1 MPRSPSPVIKLYTQ
15 SLNPYSEKVAGA
27 LALKGLAFERV
38 VSDDPQDINLWS
50 PIEHMLPVLEIDGH
64 RKTDSQ
70 AIVSW
75 LDELYPEPPL
85 LSRDAKLAETQRH
98 LATWSD
104 SSFSWYWNRWR
115 VARYPRPGDEGPV
128 DAGLI
133 SRLMERLGLSLGRT
147 PSSRADARELEII
160 SELEDRLTDLVAFLR
175 DRPFFHSDE
184 PSIAD
189 LSVYAMLRV
198 LQDGPIPRCQQAIKE
213 RPSLAAF
220 IERMNDRIASFEHR
234 NLDSDLDSGLQPGP

>member
-1 MPRSPSPVIKLYTQ
+1 MPRSPSPIIKLYTQ
-15 SLNPYSEKVAGA
+15 SLNPYTERVAGA

-38 VSDDPQDINLWS
+38 LSDDPEDIKLWS
-50 PIEHMLPVLEIDGH
+50 PIERTLPMLEINGR
-64 RKTDSQ
+64 RKTDSE
-70 AIVSW
+70 AIVNW

-85 LSRDAKLAETQRH
+85 LSRDTKLAETQRH

-104 SSFSWYWNRWR
+104 SSFIWYWNRWR
-115 VARYPRPGDEGPV
+115 VARYPQPGDEAPV

-133 SRLMERLGLSLGRT
+133 SRLMERVGISLGQT
-147 PSSRADARELEII
+147 PSSRADAREFEII
-160 SELEDRLTDLVAFLR
+160 GELEDRLTDLVGFLR

-198 LQDGPIPRCQQAIKE
+198 LQNGPIPRCEQAIAE

-220 IERMNDRIASFEHR
+220 IERMNDRIASVER
-234 NLDSDLDSGLQPGP
+234 RDLDAGP

>member
-27 LALKGLAFERV
+27 LALKELAFERV
-38 VSDDPQDINLWS
+38 LSDDPQDIKLWS
-50 PIEHMLPVLEIDGH
+50 PIEHTLPMLEIDRR

-85 LSRDAKLAETQRH
+85 LSRDVKLAETQRN
-98 LATWSD
+98 LANWSD
-104 SSFSWYWNRWR
+104 SSFTWYWNRWR
-115 VARYPRPGDEGPV
+115 VARYPQPGDEAPV

-133 SRLMERLGLSLGRT
+133 SRLMERVGLSLGQT
-147 PSSRADARELEII
+147 PSSRADAREFEII
-160 SELEDRLTDLVAFLR
+160 GEIEDRLTDLVGFLR

-220 IERMNDRIASFEHR
+220 IERMNDRIADFER
-234 NLDSDLDSGLQPGP
+234 RDLDPGS